1 MPPVVPTSGLKVAHG
16 CSVDIFNGAQAA
28 FYYQIMM
35 YAKLPT
41 SRGSCAGPGAKFTVS
56 SLLLSAMAATD
67 PRNVDLHKD
76 NDLFK

>member
-1 MPPVVPTSGLKVAHG
+1 MPPVVPTSGLKVPHG
-16 CSVDIFNGAQAA
+16 CSVDINYVP

-67 PRNVDLHKD
+67 LRNVDLHKD